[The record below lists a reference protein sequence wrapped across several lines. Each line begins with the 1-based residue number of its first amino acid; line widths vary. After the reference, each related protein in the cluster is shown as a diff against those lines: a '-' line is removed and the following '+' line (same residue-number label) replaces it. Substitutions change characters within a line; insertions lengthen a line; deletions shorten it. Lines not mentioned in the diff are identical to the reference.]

1 MELTKLNM
9 LSDFVSPVVRV
20 PHVYNSLWQWGALIL
35 ALIATFTSI
44 STRIKHI
51 IIWVRSI
58 KRSSSKQLL
67 QCFDDDFDFSD
78 DEDDTSSTPSD
89 DDETDDENSVDSQ
102 DEPELRRD
110 AFSWSDF
117 SAGNSVVKLWDS
129 FGLNLDFQD
138 SSESENTTWGSD
150 KDLKISDLLVAKN
163 KIPAAGKSSPAV
175 VYLAEMSENDR
186 FVLGAYDRRISNDIP
201 VVCTEW
207 GPLRGTVAGAGGR
220 AGGELRMRGLGNV
233 RTPLNNLTELD
244 VETWWD
250 ADAKEI

>member
-9 LSDFVSPVVRV
+9 ISDFVSPVVRV
-20 PHVYNSLWQWGALIL
+20 PQVYNSLWKWGALIL

-51 IIWVRSI
+51 IIRVRSI

-78 DEDDTSSTPSD
+78 DEDDTLSTPSD
-89 DDETDDENSVDSQ
+89 DDETDDENSVDGH

-110 AFSWSDF
+110 SFSWSDF

-138 SSESENTTWGSD
+138 SSENENPTWGLD
-150 KDLKISDLLVAKN
+150 KDLKISDFFAGKN

-175 VYLAEMSENDR
+175 VYLADMSENDR
-186 FVLGAYDRRISNDIP
+186 FVLGAYDRRISNDFP
-201 VVCTEW
+201 VVCAEW
-207 GPLRGTVAGAGGR
+207 GPRSGNAGSR
-220 AGGELRMRGLGNV
+220 AAGELRMRGLRNV
-233 RTPLNNLTELD
+233 RTPLNNLTESD

-250 ADAKEI
+250 ADAVIVN

>member
-1 MELTKLNM
+1 MELTKLHVI
-9 LSDFVSPVVRV
+9 SDFVSPVVRV
-20 PHVYNSLWQWGALIL
+20 PQVYNSLWKWGALIL

-51 IIWVRSI
+51 IIRVRSI

-78 DEDDTSSTPSD
+78 DEDDVDVSSTPSD
-89 DDETDDENSVDSQ
+89 DDESGDDDSVDGG

-110 AFSWSDF
+110 CFSWSDF

-138 SSESENTTWGSD
+138 SSESENPTWALDG
-150 KDLKISDLLVAKN
+150 DLKISEFFAGKGN
-163 KIPAAGKSSPAV
+163 IPAAGKSSPAV
-175 VYLAEMSENDR
+175 VYLADTSDNDR
-186 FVLGAYDRRISNDIP
+186 FVLGAYDRRISDDIP
-201 VVCTEW
+201 VVKW
-207 GPLRGTVAGAGGR
+207 GPI
-220 AGGELRMRGLGNV
+220 AGGELRRRGLRNV
-233 RTPLNNLTELD
+233 TSPLNNMTESD

-250 ADAKEI
+250 ADAVIVN

>member
-9 LSDFVSPVVRV
+9 ISDFVSPVVRV
-20 PHVYNSLWQWGALIL
+20 PQVYNSLWKWGALIL

-51 IIWVRSI
+51 IIRVRSI

-110 AFSWSDF
+110 SFSWSDF
-117 SAGNSVVKLWDS
+117 TAGNSVVKLWDS

-138 SSESENTTWGSD
+138 SSESENPTWGLD
-150 KDLKISDLLVAKN
+150 KDLKISEFFAGKN
-163 KIPAAGKSSPAV
+163 KIPATGKSSPAV
-175 VYLAEMSENDR
+175 VYLADMSENDR
-186 FVLGAYDRRISNDIP
+186 IVLGAYDRRISNDFP

-207 GPLRGTVAGAGGR
+207 GPRSSNVAGSR
-220 AGGELRMRGLGNV
+220 AGGELRMRGLRNV
-233 RTPLNNLTELD
+233 KTPLNNLTERD

-250 ADAKEI
+250 ADAVIVN